1 MNDNA
6 TPIATLFER
15 AEDYSKTSL
24 ELYKLNTIDKTAD
37 VVSSLV
43 SNFAIFMTVALS
55 LLILNIGVSLWIGNY
70 YDELYYG
77 FFIVGGFY
85 VFIGIILC
93 VFRQKWMKIPIS
105 NTIIKKMLKQKNS

>member
-37 VVSSLV
+37 LVSSLV
-43 SNFAIFMTVALS
+43 SNFVILVTVALS

-70 YDELYYG
+70 FDELYYG
-77 FFIVGGFY
+77 FLIVGGFY
-85 VFIGIILC
+85 AFIGIILC
-93 VFRQKWMKIPIS
+93 VFRKKWIKIPVS
-105 NTIIKKMLKQKNS
+105 NSIIKKMIREKNS